1 MTTIGELDSTVKVL
15 AALYRLAGLTTS
27 DGSLTLQGEAADEVM
42 YQLLTRGCR
51 VAQRWLLDCGY
62 VGWRSQNTTITW
74 SGDDATGQGRY
85 TSLPTQFL
93 RAYSPR
99 DEWGRRTCL
108 TEPNG
113 ERWGI
118 EIAPEDRHR
127 KGNFYYFFDTDGTE
141 QLWLARDAN
150 PPATIYMNYH
160 KYHDAW
166 NSGTTINFPLTVRHL
181 IVSEAASL
189 GMDESYF
196 AGGQEQRAAISQQL
210 ERDREHA
217 QDFARQ
223 SKRPRQI
230 RRPARFGNF

>member
-1 MTTIGELDSTVKVL
+1 MAELSTVANVK
-15 AALYRLAGLTTS
+15 AALYRLLGLTSS
-27 DGSLTLQGEAADEVM
+27 DGSLTLRGESADDVA
-42 YQLLTRGCR
+42 YQLLTRGTR
-51 VAQRWLLDCGY
+51 IAQRWMLDCGY
-62 VGWRSQNTTITW
+62 VGWRKQTTALSF
-74 SGDDATGQGRY
+74 SGDDATTQGRY
-85 TSLPTQFL
+85 TSLPSQFL

-118 EIAPEDRHR
+118 EIDPTDRHR

-141 QLWLARDAN
+141 QLWLARNAN
-150 PPATIYMNYH
+150 PPATLYMNYH
-160 KYHDAW
+160 WAHDAW
-166 NSGTTINFPLTVRHL
+166 SSGVTINFPLECRHL

-196 AGGQEQRAAISQQL
+196 AGGEALQAAIMRQL

-217 QDFARQ
+217 QDFSRQ